1 MTQVTLVYMTPD
13 LEQFE
18 GAQDVEEFE
27 SLEDLMRRAHV
38 RDLQGL
44 IEKAMLYYCYYLD
57 GRDSGRVLCA
67 RPYDSLQGSYIND
80 EITGDYRQA
89 DIKNLDMELGTLDR
103 IREAANLD
111 SVDELLKRALVV
123 LEKVVCAREFGY
135 GIGLHDPQAQEI
147 EWLFDNPEETAQPQT
162 QTKTL
167 PGQPKYTLQ

>member
-13 LEQFE
+13 LDQFE

-57 GRDSGRVLCA
+57 GRDTQRILCA

-80 EITGDYRQA
+80 EITGDYHQA

-103 IREAANLD
+103 IREAAGLET
-111 SVDELLKRALVV
+111 VDELLKRGLVL
-123 LEKVVCAREFGY
+123 LEKIVCAREFGY
-135 GIGLHDPQAQEI
+135 GVGLHDPKAQEI
-147 EWLFDNPEETAQPQT
+147 EWLFDDPEEAKQPQR
-162 QTKTL
+162 QIKTL